1 MAKIT
6 KSLLKGIVKECLVE
20 ILSEGISADP
30 DSQFLSE
37 RRERKSKKT
46 AKLRMRQEEAR
57 LTEHREK
64 FETRVTDTVSN
75 VTDDPIMREI
85 LADTAKTTLQ
95 EQISNESPNS
105 SHGNNLQDLSNPGTS
120 AAGINLDSIFGSPSQ
135 KWSDIAFTETKS

>member
-1 MAKIT
+1 MAKI
-6 KSLLKGIVKECLVE
+6 SRALLKGIVKECLVE
-20 ILSEGISADP
+20 ILSEGISAD
-30 DSQFLSE
+30 SGSLALTE
-37 RRERKSKKT
+37 YKEHKSKKT

-95 EQISNESPNS
+95 EQMSNEGPGGNHENNMQGLSDPS
-105 SHGNNLQDLSNPGTS
+105 SS
-120 AAGINLDSIFGSPSQ
+120 AAGINLDSIFGSPDH
-135 KWSDIAFTETKS
+135 KWKDIAFPESKS